1 MYGFIQSEVQCKFE
15 LIITWLSLSI
25 FIISFSHFFQV
36 AMTFFTLTVEIS
48 FIVRDLSFNK
58 IKELQEGLLG
68 NLRKLEE
75 LYVKTIE
82 TRSSYTY
89 FISLS

>member
-1 MYGFIQSEVQCKFE
+1 
-15 LIITWLSLSI
+15 
-25 FIISFSHFFQV
+25 
-36 AMTFFTLTVEIS
+36 MTFITLTVKIS
-48 FIVRDLSFNK
+48 FIVRDLSLNK
-58 IKELQEGLLG
+58 IKELQEGILG

>member
-1 MYGFIQSEVQCKFE
+1 M
-15 LIITWLSLSI
+15 
-25 FIISFSHFFQV
+25 
-36 AMTFFTLTVEIS
+36 AFFTLTVKIS

-58 IKELQEGLLG
+58 IKELQEDILG

-82 TRSSYTY
+82 IRSSYTY

>member
-1 MYGFIQSEVQCKFE
+1 
-15 LIITWLSLSI
+15 
-25 FIISFSHFFQV
+25 
-36 AMTFFTLTVEIS
+36 MTFFTLTVKIS
-48 FIVRDLSFNK
+48 FIVRDLSLNK
-58 IKELQEGLLG
+58 IKELQEGILG

>member
-1 MYGFIQSEVQCKFE
+1 MQIWVDNNMV
-15 LIITWLSLSI
+15 III
-25 FIISFSHFFQV
+25 NFRYFFFSFFQV

-58 IKELQEGLLG
+58 IKELQEGILG

-82 TRSSYTY
+82 TPSSYTY